1 MITERIRQK
10 GKWID
15 TAYYVLYGVLFLS
28 ALIGTT
34 EFMAWPYVSKIRN
47 LIYMGAT
54 AGMLVFWMLGLA
66 QQKDM
71 KINIVKIII
80 LVVGML
86 QFLFGGGSSLVLI
99 LTILIGATDQK
110 SAKRILRES
119 LAIGMTI
126 LLITVFAA
134 MNGFIA
140 NHISEDG
147 RHSFGFIYYSH
158 FADKL
163 LYFYMMYR
171 CLRRKR
177 ESLVGY
183 ALILLVVY
191 LNYKYTH
198 ARTVTICFLAFLLL
212 CAVYDIWRSRHESDD
227 KDVMKDKLLG
237 PIAIMISGA
246 YIWAMVLTF
255 GGVFVYR
262 LLESMNVFTVP
273 SFLQTFKFRLFFNSR
288 ALDEYGI
295 TLFGQRV
302 YEVTNTSA
310 GENIISSWFY
320 LDNTFMRLFVITGIV
335 TLFFFIAYMTAF
347 MWKAFQEK
355 RLYLFAALLVAAL
368 GGLSETYTMNFYY
381 NVFLILAFSHLGD
394 IGK

>member
-1 MITERIRQK
+1 MITERVRQK
-10 GKWID
+10 EKWID

-47 LIYMGAT
+47 LIYIGAT

-80 LVVGML
+80 LLVGML
-86 QFLFGGGSSLVLI
+86 QFLFGGESSLVLI

-110 SAKRILRES
+110 SAKIILRES
-119 LAIGMTI
+119 LAIGITI

-158 FADKL
+158 FSDKL

-198 ARTVTICFLAFLLL
+198 ARTVTICFLAFIILS
-212 CAVYDIWRSRHESDD
+212 ATYDIWRCRHKNNSENAR
-227 KDVMKDKLLG
+227 MDKLVCF
-237 PIAIMISGA
+237 IAVVTSGA
-246 YIWAMVLTF
+246 YIGATILTF
-255 GGVFVYR
+255 GGIFAYR
-262 LLESMNVFTVP
+262 YLISLEEIQIPN
-273 SFLQTFKFRLFFNSR
+273 FLQTFMSRLFFNSR
-288 ALDEYGI
+288 ALEEYGI
-295 TLFGQRV
+295 TFWGQKV
-302 YEVTNTSA
+302 FEVTNVSA
-310 GENIISSWFY
+310 GENIISGAFY

-335 TLFFFIAYMTAF
+335 TLIFFVAYMTAF

-355 RLYLFAALLVAAL
+355 RLYLFVALLVAAL